1 MKRVAL
7 LLDNTLTIDRR
18 ALLEVESLCSLNI
31 ELHLFCMK
39 ENDFPETETRNN
51 LFIHRIFT
59 PEIYRFKNKKQ
70 LQLHASIISKNNFDI
85 LHCHDR
91 VMLHLGRMIKQKQ
104 PAAKLIYESRELFH
118 QWPLNVSAPGF
129 VLWLKS
135 WVVRRLEIRKEK
147 ADGRKADFLITVNQS
162 IAEILTK
169 YFRLKTNAVVTRNI
183 PRYEAVIKKSDYLRN
198 KFSIGA
204 ETKIAVYIGGHLYR
218 NSLRMEQ
225 AIEEIVTVPNISV
238 VIITGDDS
246 HSQWFKQW
254 VKENNWSTIF
264 FHPLIPI
271 NQITSVLSGCD
282 VGIVSAWNKNDLSYW
297 LALDN
302 KLFSYIMAEIPILA
316 TAQPEYK
323 KIVEENNVGV
333 CVDPEIPGA
342 FAKGLKQILAQPEN
356 FHLELVSAKQKLN
369 WEQEQKNL
377 LKLYNLIITNPS
389 LWRYDSHN

>member
-1 MKRVAL
+1 M
-7 LLDNTLTIDRR
+7 LDNTLTIDRR
-18 ALLEVESLCSLNI
+18 ALLEVESLCSLDI

-39 ENDFPETETRNN
+39 EKDLPETETRNN

-59 PEIYRFKNKKQ
+59 SEIYKFKNGKF
-70 LQLHASIISKNNFDI
+70 LFSLASIISQTEFAI

-91 VMLHLGRMIKQKQ
+91 VMLHLGTIIKKQ
-104 PAAKLIYESRELFH
+104 QPQARLIYESRELFH
-118 QWPLNVSAPGF
+118 QWPLHVSAPGF
-129 VLWLKS
+129 MLWLKS
-135 WVVRRLEIRKEK
+135 WIVRKLEVRKEK
-147 ADGRKADFLITVNQS
+147 ADGQKADFLITVNQS
-162 IAEILTK
+162 IADILSK
-169 YFRLKTNAVVTRNI
+169 YFHLKTEAVVTRNI
-183 PRYEAVIKKSDYLRN
+183 PRYEAVLSRSDYLRN
-198 KFSIGA
+198 KFSIDA
-204 ETKIAVYIGGHLYR
+204 ANKIVVYIGGHLYR
-218 NSLRMEQ
+218 NTLRMEQ
-225 AIEEIVTVPNISV
+225 AIEEIVKVPNISV

-254 VKENNWSTIF
+254 AEDNNWKNVF

-271 NQITSVLSGCD
+271 TQITSVLSGCD

-323 KIVEENNVGV
+323 KIVEENNVGT
-333 CVDPEIPGA
+333 CVDPDIPGA
-342 FAKGLKQILAQPEN
+342 FAKGLKQVLLHPDN
-356 FHLELVSAKQKLN
+356 FHPELVKAKQKLN

>member
-18 ALLEVESLCSLNI
+18 ALLEVESLCSLDI

-39 ENDFPETETRNN
+39 EKDFPETETRNN

-59 PEIYRFKNKKQ
+59 SEIYKFKNGR
-70 LQLHASIISKNNFDI
+70 LLHSLASTISKTNFDI

-91 VMLHLGRMIKQKQ
+91 VMLHLGTIIKKQ
-104 PAAKLIYESRELFH
+104 QRQTKLIYESRELFH
-118 QWPLNVSAPGF
+118 QWPLHVSAPGF
-129 VLWLKS
+129 VLWFKS
-135 WVVRRLEIRKEK
+135 WIVRKLEVRKEK

-162 IAEILTK
+162 IADILTK
-169 YFRLKTNAVVTRNI
+169 YFHLKTKAVVTRNI
-183 PRYEAVIKKSDYLRN
+183 PRYEAVIKRSYYLRN
-198 KFSIGA
+198 KFLIDA
-204 ETKIAVYIGGHLYR
+204 ANKIVVYIGGHLYR

-225 AIEEIVTVPNISV
+225 AIEEIVAVPNISF

-254 VKENNWSTIF
+254 AEENNWSNVF

-271 NQITSVLSGCD
+271 TQITTVLSGCD

-316 TAQPEYK
+316 SAQPEYK

-333 CVDPEIPGA
+333 CVDPDISGS
-342 FAKGLKQILAQPEN
+342 FAKGLQQILLHPEN
-356 FHLELVSAKQKLN
+356 FLPELINAKQKLN
-369 WEQEQKNL
+369 WEQEQKKL
-377 LKLYNLIITNPS
+377 LELYKQIIG
-389 LWRYDSHN
+389 

>member
-18 ALLEVESLCSLNI
+18 ALLEVESLCSLDI
-31 ELHLFCMK
+31 ELHLFCMQEK
-39 ENDFPETETRNN
+39 DFPETETRNN

-59 PEIYRFKNKKQ
+59 SEIYQFKNSN
-70 LQLHASIISKNNFDI
+70 LLRSYSEEISKTKFAI

-91 VMLHLGRMIKQKQ
+91 VMLRLGTIIKKQ
-104 PAAKLIYESRELFH
+104 QPHASLIYESRELFH
-118 QWPLNVSAPGF
+118 QWPLHVSSPGF

-135 WVVRRLEIRKEK
+135 WIARKLEVRKEK

-162 IAEILTK
+162 IADILTK
-169 YFRLKTNAVVTRNI
+169 YFQLKTQAVVTRNI
-183 PRYEAVIKKSDYLRN
+183 PRYEAVIKRSNYLRN
-198 KFSIGA
+198 KFSIDA
-204 ETKIAVYIGGHLYR
+204 TNKIVVYIGGHLYR

-225 AIEEIVTVPNISV
+225 AIEEIVTVPSTSV
-238 VIITGDDS
+238 VIITSDDS

-254 VKENNWSTIF
+254 VEENSWSNVF

-271 NQITSVLSGCD
+271 NQITSVLSSCN

-316 TAQPEYK
+316 TSQPEYR

-333 CVDPEIPGA
+333 CVNPEIPGA

>member
-7 LLDNTLTIDRR
+7 LLDNTLTVDRR
-18 ALLEVESLCSLNI
+18 ALLEVESLCSLDI

-39 ENDFPETETRNN
+39 EKDFPETETRNN

-59 PEIYRFKNKKQ
+59 PEIYRFKNER
-70 LQLHASIISKNNFDI
+70 LLNLLASTISKTEFAI

-91 VMLHLGRMIKQKQ
+91 VMLHLGTMIKKQ
-104 PAAKLIYESRELFH
+104 QPLASLIYESRELFH
-118 QWPLNVSAPGF
+118 KWPLHVSAPGF
-129 VLWLKS
+129 ALWLKS
-135 WVVRRLEIRKEK
+135 WIVRKLEVRKEK

-162 IAEILTK
+162 IADILTK
-169 YFRLKTNAVVTRNI
+169 YFQLKTKAVVIRNI
-183 PRYEAVIKKSDYLRN
+183 PHFEVVINKSNYLR
-198 KFSIGA
+198 KIFSID
-204 ETKIAVYIGGHLYR
+204 ENIKIVVYIGAHIYR

-225 AIEEIVTVPNISV
+225 AIEEIVTVPNIAV
-238 VIITGDDS
+238 VIITGYDS
-246 HSQWFKQW
+246 HSQWFKKW
-254 VKENNWSTIF
+254 VEESNWSNVF
-264 FHPLIPI
+264 FHTVVPI
-271 NQITSVLSGCD
+271 NQITSVLSGCN

-342 FAKGLKQILAQPEN
+342 FAKGLKQILSPSEN
-356 FHLELVSAKQKLN
+356 FHPELMIAKQKLN
-369 WEQEQKNL
+369 WELEQKNL
-377 LKLYNLIITNPS
+377 LDLYKQIIS
-389 LWRYDSHN
+389 

>member
-18 ALLEVESLCSLNI
+18 ALLEVESLCSLDI

-39 ENDFPETETRNN
+39 EKDFPESETRNN

-59 PEIYRFKNKKQ
+59 TEIYQFNNSKLLR
-70 LQLHASIISKNNFDI
+70 SYSEEISKTEFSI

-91 VMLHLGRMIKQKQ
+91 VMLHLGTIIKRQQ
-104 PAAKLIYESRELFH
+104 PHARLIYESRELFH
-118 QWPLNVSAPGF
+118 QWPLHVSAP
-129 VLWLKS
+129 VIMLWLKS
-135 WVVRRLEIRKEK
+135 WIVRKSEVRKEK
-147 ADGRKADFLITVNQS
+147 RDGRKADFLITVNQS
-162 IAEILTK
+162 IADILSK
-169 YFRLKTNAVVTRNI
+169 YFQLKTKAVVTRNI
-183 PRYEAVIKKSDYLRN
+183 PRYEVAIKRSDYLRN
-198 KFSIGA
+198 KFSIDTA
-204 ETKIAVYIGGHLYR
+204 NRIVVYIGGHLYR

-225 AIEEIVTVPNISV
+225 AIEEIVTVPDISI

-254 VKENNWSTIF
+254 VEENNWSNVF

-271 NQITSVLSGCD
+271 NQIISVLSGCD
-282 VGIVSAWNKNDLSYW
+282 VGIVSAWNKKDMSYW

-333 CVDPEIPGA
+333 CVNPEIPGA
-342 FAKGLKQILAQPEN
+342 FAKGLKQILSKSEN
-356 FHLELVSAKQKLN
+356 FHPELMIAKQKLN
-369 WEQEQKNL
+369 WKQEQKNL
-377 LKLYNLIITNPS
+377 LDLYKRIIN
-389 LWRYDSHN
+389 

>member
-7 LLDNTLTIDRR
+7 LLDNTLSIDRR
-18 ALLEVESLCSLNI
+18 ALLEIETLCSLDI

-39 ENDFPETETRNN
+39 ENGFPEIETRNN
-51 LFIHRIFT
+51 LFIQRIFS
-59 PEIYRFKNKKQ
+59 PEIYKFRNNKL
-70 LQLHASIISKNNFDI
+70 LQSLAEIICKTDFDI

-91 VMLHLGRMIKQKQ
+91 VMLHLGIIIKRRQ
-104 PAAKLIYESRELFH
+104 PTAKLIYESRELFH
-118 QWPLNVSAPGF
+118 QWPLHVTAPGF

-135 WVVRRLEIRKEK
+135 WIVRKLEIRKEK
-147 ADGRKADFLITVNQS
+147 NDGRKADYLITVNQS
-162 IAEILTK
+162 IAAILQT
-169 YFRLKTNAVVTRNI
+169 YFQLKSKAVVTRNI
-183 PRYEAVIKKSDYLRN
+183 PRYEAVIKKGDYLRN
-198 KFSIGA
+198 KFSVH
-204 ETKIAVYIGGHLYR
+204 TSDKIVVYIGGHLYR

-225 AIEEIVTVPNISV
+225 ALEEIAITPNVTV

-246 HSQWFKQW
+246 HSQWFKNF
-254 VKENNWSTIF
+254 VKENNWSNVF

-282 VGIVSAWNKNDLSYW
+282 VGIVTAWNKKDLSYW

-316 TAQPEYK
+316 SAQPEYK

-342 FAKGLKQILAQPEN
+342 FAKGLKQILMQSDN
-356 FHLELVSAKQKLN
+356 FRTELMKAKQKFN

-377 LKLYNLIITNPS
+377 LELYKRIIN
-389 LWRYDSHN
+389 

>member
-18 ALLEVESLCSLNI
+18 ALLEMESLCSLDI

-39 ENDFPETETRNN
+39 EKDFPETETRNN

-59 PEIYRFKNKKQ
+59 SDIYLFRNNNSLQKHCTEICKK
-70 LQLHASIISKNNFDI
+70 NFDI

-91 VMLHLGRMIKQKQ
+91 VMLHLGTIIKKKQ
-104 PAAKLIYESRELFH
+104 PSAKLIYESRELFH
-118 QWPLNVSAPGF
+118 QWPLHVSTPGF

-135 WVVRRLEIRKEK
+135 WIVRKLEVRKEK

-162 IAEILTK
+162 IADILTK
-169 YFRLKTNAVVTRNI
+169 YFKLKTNAVVTRNI
-183 PRYEAVIKKSDYLRN
+183 PRYEAVIKRSDYLRN
-198 KFSIGA
+198 KFAIDT
-204 ETKIAVYIGGHLYR
+204 ENKIVVYIGGHLYK

-225 AIEEIVTVPNISV
+225 AIEEIVSVPNISV

-254 VKENNWSTIF
+254 VEENIWSNVF

-282 VGIVSAWNKNDLSYW
+282 AGIVSAWNKKDISYW

-323 KIVEENNVGV
+323 KIVEEYNIGV

-342 FAKGLKQILAQPEN
+342 FTKGLKQILAQPEN
-356 FHLELVSAKQKLN
+356 FHSELVSAKQKLN
-369 WEQEQKNL
+369 WKQEQKNL
-377 LKLYNLIITNPS
+377 LDLYNLIITNPS
-389 LWRYDSHN
+389 LWRYDSHH

>member
-18 ALLEVESLCSLNI
+18 ALLEVESLCSLDI
-31 ELHLFCMK
+31 ELHLFCMQDK
-39 ENDFPETETRNN
+39 DLPETETRNS

-59 PEIYRFKNKKQ
+59 PEIYQFRNERL
-70 LQLHASIISKNNFDI
+70 LQSLAAFISKSEFAI

-91 VMLHLGRMIKQKQ
+91 VMLHLGTMIKKQ
-104 PAAKLIYESRELFH
+104 QPHARLIYESRELFH
-118 QWPLNVSAPGF
+118 QWPLHVSAPGF

-135 WVVRRLEIRKEK
+135 WIVRKLEVQKEK

-162 IAEILTK
+162 IVDILAK
-169 YFRLKTNAVVTRNI
+169 YFHLKNEAVVTRNI
-183 PRYEAVIKKSDYLRN
+183 PRYEAVIKRSDYLRN
-198 KFSIGA
+198 KFSIDA
-204 ETKIAVYIGGHLYR
+204 TNKIVVYIGGHLYR

-254 VKENNWSTIF
+254 VEDNNWSNVF

-282 VGIVSAWNKNDLSYW
+282 VGIVSAWNKKDLSYW

-323 KIVEENNVGV
+323 KIVEDFNVGV

-342 FAKGLKQILAQPEN
+342 FVKGLKQILTQPEN
-356 FHLELVSAKQKLN
+356 FHPELLIAKQKLN

-377 LKLYNLIITNPS
+377 LELYKRIIS
-389 LWRYDSHN
+389 